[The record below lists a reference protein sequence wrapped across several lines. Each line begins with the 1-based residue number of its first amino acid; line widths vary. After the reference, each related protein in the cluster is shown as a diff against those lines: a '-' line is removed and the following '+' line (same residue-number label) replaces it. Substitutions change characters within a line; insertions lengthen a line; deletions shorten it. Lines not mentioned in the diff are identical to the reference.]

1 MANILVVDDESTI
14 RDVLMNF
21 LKNYNHQV
29 SPADSGEKA
38 ISLIQDNI
46 FDIAI
51 VDLKMGEISGMEVL
65 MFIKDI
71 SPDTEVIMVTG
82 YGTIDIAV
90 KAMKL
95 GAYDFITKPLVD
107 YEKLKLVIERIMEKR
122 AIANGVKA
130 LRVQE
135 KDKNKFA
142 NIIGTTPVM
151 LKVLSMI
158 EKVCHFDSAVL
169 ITGES
174 GTGKELVAR
183 TIHANSS
190 RKDKPFVPINCAA
203 MPENLQE
210 SELFGHVKGS
220 FTDAIRDKKG
230 LFEEAHGGTIF
241 LDEIADASLST
252 QLKLLRFLESGEIRR
267 VGENNPIYVDTRL
280 ISATNKNIAEEIE
293 KKNFRADLYYRINVV
308 EIHLPPLRERKDD
321 IPLLAQYF
329 LKKHAN
335 KAKKN
340 INSISK
346 DAISI
351 MMEYDWYGNI
361 REFENAIQHAITFSN
376 GDVITPDSLPDY
388 IKSDV
393 MDSKS
398 KKKQSPLSELEKS
411 YIVQLLDECSW
422 NIEKISKIS
431 GIGKTT
437 LYRKLKEYN
446 ISRRS

>member
-1 MANILVVDDESTI
+1 MANILVVDDEHAI
-14 RDVLMNF
+14 RDILKNF
-21 LKNYNHQV
+21 LLKYGHQV
-29 SPADSGEKA
+29 SLAESGEEA
-38 ISLIQDNI
+38 ISLIQENI
-46 FDIAI
+46 FDIAL
-51 VDLKMGEISGMEVL
+51 VDLKMGEIGGMEVL

-71 SPDTEVIMVTG
+71 SPDTEVIMITG

-90 KAMKL
+90 KAMRL
-95 GAYDFITKPLVD
+95 GAYDFITKPLLD
-107 YEKLKLVIERIMEKR
+107 YEKLKLIIERIMEKR

-130 LRVQE
+130 LKVQE
-135 KDKNKFA
+135 RDKNKFA

-151 LKVLSMI
+151 QKVLSMI

-169 ITGES
+169 LTGES

-183 TIHANSS
+183 TIHANSP
-190 RKDKPFVPINCAA
+190 RRDKPFIPINCAA
-203 MPENLQE
+203 IPENLQE
-210 SELFGHVKGS
+210 SELFGHIKGS

-280 ISATNKNIAEEIE
+280 ISATNKNIEEEIE

-329 LKKHAN
+329 IKKHAN

-340 INSISK
+340 INNISK
-346 DAISI
+346 SALS
-351 MMEYDWYGNI
+351 MLMEYDWPGNV
-361 REFENAIQHAITFSN
+361 REFENAVQHAIAFSN
-376 GDVITPDSLPDY
+376 GEIITPDSLPDY
-388 IKSDV
+388 IKSNIK
-393 MDSKS
+393 DSKS
-398 KKKQSPLSELEKS
+398 KRKQSPLYELEKS
-411 YIVQLLDECSW
+411 YITQLLDEYSW
-422 NIEKISKIS
+422 NIEKVVRIS

-437 LYRKLKEYN
+437 LYRKIKEYN
-446 ISRRS
+446 ISRPS